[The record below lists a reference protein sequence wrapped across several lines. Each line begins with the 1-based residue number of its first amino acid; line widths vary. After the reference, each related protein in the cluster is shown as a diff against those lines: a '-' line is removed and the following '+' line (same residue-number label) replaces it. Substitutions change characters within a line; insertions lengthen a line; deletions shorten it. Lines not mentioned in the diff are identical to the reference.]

1 MKARAKDVLQ
11 NYKQKIPPYL
21 LVDIERVLSDL
32 YQMRD
37 NENETDKYYNNILH
51 ADYRFVRNRIVHD
64 REHPFTYN
72 EGEIDKNTAKEFR
85 SHLLELVKN
94 DPSFGY
100 IFHQLG
106 MDHNGDPYRFITYDC
121 VPKDPNILFHIKY
134 TWEDLKETIIDL
146 PDTEKLRI
154 LITAKA
160 ECQNSNFPIELKNEF
175 IEKCETEICMIRELM
190 ALPDI
195 SQDSKPYIDNNMSN
209 IASQE
214 PVLFDKSFIDGLNQ
228 FTKKLFLCN
237 DTFLVF
243 NKPYECKIEVKIRER
258 EIKRTQYLLNKMHK
272 YIREKYPE
280 NNEIAVKWL
289 EFISNRFDLTI
300 ESIKKV
306 GLAKY
311 DKSDSFKKD
320 IDNYFALNKPKS

>member
-11 NYKQKIPPYL
+11 TLKKEIPSNL
-21 LVDIERVLSDL
+21 LSDIERVLTDL
-32 YQMRD
+32 YLIRD
-37 NENETDKYYNNILH
+37 SKSKTEEYYNSILRS
-51 ADYRFVRNRIVHD
+51 DYRYQIRDSKPSSILDKVEIDMNDAGDVRNR
-64 REHPFTYN
+64 
-72 EGEIDKNTAKEFR
+72 
-85 SHLLELVKN
+85 LLELVKN

-106 MDHNGDPYRFITYDC
+106 MDYNGYLSHLIKYDC
-121 VPKDPNILFHIKY
+121 VPKEPNILFHIKY
-134 TWEDLKETIIDL
+134 TWEDHEDAISNL
-146 PDTEKLRI
+146 PETEKLKA
-154 LITAKA
+154 LITVKA

-190 ALPDI
+190 ALPKILQESDP
-195 SQDSKPYIDNNMSN
+195 DIDNNLSN
-209 IASQE
+209 ITSPE
-214 PVLFDKSFIDGLNQ
+214 LVLFDKSFIDGLNR
-228 FTKKLFLCN
+228 FTKKLLLCN

-243 NKPYECKIEVKIRER
+243 NKPYECKIEVKIRDR

-272 YIREKYPE
+272 YICEKDPE
-280 NNEIAVKWL
+280 NHKTAVEWLKSIA
-289 EFISNRFDLTI
+289 NRFGLTV

-306 GLAKY
+306 GLANY

>member
-32 YQMRD
+32 YQIRD

-51 ADYRFVRNRIVHD
+51 ADYRFVRNRIVHY

-146 PDTEKLRI
+146 PDTEQLRI

-175 IEKCETEICMIRELM
+175 IEKCETEICMIREIM

-214 PVLFDKSFIDGLNQ
+214 PVLFDKSFIDGLNP
-228 FTKKLFLCN
+228 FTNKLFICKKP
-237 DTFLVF
+237 FLVF
-243 NKPYECKIEVKIRER
+243 NKPNECEIEVNILPGET
-258 EIKRTQYLLNKMHK
+258 KRTQYLLNKMYKH
-272 YIREKYPE
+272 IRKKFPE
-280 NNEIAVKWL
+280 NHEIADEWL
-289 EFISNRFDLTI
+289 KSISNRFGLSV

-306 GLAKY
+306 GLANY
-311 DKSDSFKKD
+311 NKSDSFKKD
-320 IDNYFALNKPKS
+320 INNHFAFIDPEL

>member
-11 NYKQKIPPYL
+11 NYKQKIPSYL

-32 YQMRD
+32 YQIRD
-37 NENETDKYYNNILH
+37 NENETDEYYNSILH
-51 ADYRFVRNRIVHD
+51 ADYRFVRNRIVQD
-64 REHPFTYN
+64 GEHPFIYN
-72 EGEIDKNTAKEFR
+72 EGEIDKNIATDFR
-85 SHLLELVKN
+85 VHLLNLVKN

-106 MDHNGDPYRFITYDC
+106 MDHNGDPDCFITYDC
-121 VPKDPNILFHIKY
+121 VPKEQNILFYIKY
-134 TWEDLKETIIDL
+134 TWEDLKETIYNL
-146 PDTEKLRI
+146 PYTEKLRT
-154 LITAKA
+154 LIQERG

-195 SQDSKPYIDNNMSN
+195 SQESKPYIDNNLSN

-228 FTKKLFLCN
+228 FTKKLLICN

-243 NKPYECKIEVKIRER
+243 NKPYECKIEVKIRDR

-280 NNEIAVKWL
+280 NHEIALEWL
-289 EFISNRFDLTI
+289 EFISNRFDI
-300 ESIKKV
+300 AVESIKKV
-306 GLAKY
+306 GLATY
-311 DKSDSFKKD
+311 NKSDSFKKD

>member
-32 YQMRD
+32 YQIRD

-72 EGEIDKNTAKEFR
+72 EGEIDKSDAEDFR
-85 SHLLELVKN
+85 FHLLELVKN

-106 MDHNGDPYRFITYDC
+106 MDHNGDPYSFITYDC

-134 TWEDLKETIIDL
+134 TWEDLKETIINL

-175 IEKCETEICMIRELM
+175 IEKCETEICMIREIM

-214 PVLFDKSFIDGLNQ
+214 PVLFDKSFIDGLNP
-228 FTKKLFLCN
+228 FTNKLFICKKP
-237 DTFLVF
+237 FLVF
-243 NKPYECKIEVKIRER
+243 NKPNECEIEVNILPGET
-258 EIKRTQYLLNKMHK
+258 KRTQYLLNKMYKH
-272 YIREKYPE
+272 IRKKFPE
-280 NNEIAVKWL
+280 NHEIADEWL
-289 EFISNRFDLTI
+289 KSISNRFGLSV

-306 GLAKY
+306 GLANY
-311 DKSDSFKKD
+311 NKSDSFKKD
-320 IDNYFALNKPKS
+320 INNHFAFIDPEL